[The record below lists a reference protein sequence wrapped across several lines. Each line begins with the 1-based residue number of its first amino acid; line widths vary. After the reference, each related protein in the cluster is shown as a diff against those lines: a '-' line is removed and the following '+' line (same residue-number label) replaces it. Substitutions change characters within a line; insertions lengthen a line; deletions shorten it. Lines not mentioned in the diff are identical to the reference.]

1 MPACHAGD
9 RGFESR
15 RLRHDF
21 TTTYLTSKEQS
32 ELCSFFVSCEEV
44 ERVSRRG
51 RFAPTPSGLLHIGNA
66 FAALAAWLQIRQ
78 AGGEFVLRIE
88 DIDKARSRPAFADQ
102 MLDDLH
108 WLGLDWDEGPREGGP
123 YAPYV
128 QSAREPLYEEALE
141 KLRLAGRL
149 YPCYCSRSDLA
160 SLASAPH
167 GLSSEGAA
175 YPGVC
180 RALTAEEREARG
192 AFKTPSQ
199 RFIMPQGKVEFD
211 DGWRG
216 PQSFEGSALGDFVVK
231 RADGMFSYQ
240 LAVVVD
246 DAAMGITDVL
256 RGADLLDS
264 TPRQLA
270 LYEALQLRAPA
281 FSHIPLLADERGS
294 RLSKRDKSLTLLSL
308 KKSGIASER
317 LLGLLA
323 ALSGW
328 IDRPE
333 PVAAA
338 ELIPLFKPV
347 RGGTLI
353 FGNDLRSWLFKQ

>member
-1 MPACHAGD
+1 MI
-9 RGFESR
+9 
-15 RLRHDF
+15 
-21 TTTYLTSKEQS
+21 
-32 ELCSFFVSCEEV
+32 
-44 ERVSRRG
+44 RRG

-66 FAALAAWLQIRQ
+66 FAALAAWLQMRQ
-78 AGGEFVLRIE
+78 CGGTIALRME
-88 DIDKARSRPAFADQ
+88 DIDKARSRSAFAEQ
-102 MLDDLH
+102 ILDDLQ
-108 WLGLDWDEGPREGGP
+108 WLGLDWDEGPREGGSH
-123 YAPYV
+123 APYV

-141 KLRLAGRL
+141 KLREAGRL

-160 SLASAPH
+160 TLASAPH
-167 GLSSEGAA
+167 GLASEGAA
-175 YPGVC
+175 YPGFC
-180 RALTAEEREARG
+180 RALTDEERVAKG
-192 AFKTPSQ
+192 ALKSPSQ
-199 RFIMPQGKVEFD
+199 RFVMPAGAIAFR

-256 RGADLLDS
+256 RGEDLLDS

-270 LYEALQLRAPA
+270 LYDALGLQAPEFA
-281 FSHIPLLADERGS
+281 HIPLLADETGS
-294 RLSKRDKSLTLLSL
+294 RLSKRDKSLTLASL
-308 KKSGIASER
+308 RESGTASER

-323 ALSGW
+323 AMAGW

-333 PVAAA
+333 PVGVR

-347 RGGTLI
+347 SGERLV
-353 FGNDLRSWLFKQ
+353 FGDDLRTWLLQQ